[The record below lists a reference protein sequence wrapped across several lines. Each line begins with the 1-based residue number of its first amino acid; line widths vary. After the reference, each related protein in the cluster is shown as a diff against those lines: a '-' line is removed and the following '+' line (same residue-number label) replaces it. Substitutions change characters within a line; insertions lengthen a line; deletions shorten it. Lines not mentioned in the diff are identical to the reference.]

1 MDGKNLFVREP
12 AQVYGNYGISNFLG
26 YVFNIL
32 LYKCD
37 KNEDVLSNLFLGF
50 VGAVVVGILILG
62 V

>member
-12 AQVYGNYGISNFLG
+12 YQVYGHYGIDDFLG
-26 YVFNIL
+26 YVLHTIFN
-32 LYKCD
+32 D